1 MGAGVQHLA
10 LQTDD
15 IFKTARLLKEHG
27 AQTLPIPANYYEDLQ
42 ARFDLD
48 SALIERLAANDILY
62 EREGQGEY
70 FQLFTR
76 AFASAF
82 SSRSCSG
89 VVINPTARATP
100 PFVSP
105 RNRAIAPTPRNKQVG
120 RTVMSRRLTAGTR
133 VEALCTN

>member
-1 MGAGVQHLA
+1 MGAGVQQLA

-27 AQTLPIPANYYEDLQ
+27 AQTLPIPTNYYEDLQ

-48 SALIERLAANDILY
+48 SALIERLAANNILY

-76 AFASAF
+76 AFAKRFFFEIVQRRSYQSYGA
-82 SSRSCSG
+82 SNAAIRIAAQSRYRPDAQ
-89 VVINPTARATP
+89 N
-100 PFVSP
+100 
-105 RNRAIAPTPRNKQVG
+105 
-120 RTVMSRRLTAGTR
+120 
-133 VEALCTN
+133 